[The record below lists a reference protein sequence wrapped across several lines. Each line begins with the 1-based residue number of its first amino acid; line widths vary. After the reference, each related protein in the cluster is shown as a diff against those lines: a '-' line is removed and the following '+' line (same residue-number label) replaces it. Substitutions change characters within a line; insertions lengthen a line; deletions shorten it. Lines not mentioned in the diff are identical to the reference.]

1 MLNELR
7 DGGEA
12 RPLKTVL
19 ILPERVRDI
28 NLTYERDTHTHR
40 VTVCEYM
47 SIYWMMKCVCVIA
60 RTSAYWMMK

>member
-28 NLTYERDTHTHR
+28 SLTYERETHTH
-40 VTVCEYM
+40 TGLL
-47 SIYWMMKCVCVIA
+47 CVNICRYVG
-60 RTSAYWMMK
+60 